1 MSWILTHSGIRFDPI
16 APTIDMID
24 IDDIA
29 HALSH
34 VNRFNGHSFVPYS
47 VAAHSIHVMH
57 LVQILAGHRVTP
69 ELLLAALLHD
79 ASEAYLCD
87 IPSPIKPHLIGYA
100 QIEANLQRVIA
111 DATGLDPATFRDPL
125 IKQADLIA
133 LATEKR
139 DIMPAHPEAWTCL
152 DGIEPDSMAL
162 WQPHASDAAHCFV
175 YSFQQLQAAR

>member
-1 MSWILTHSGIRFDPI
+1 MSWILTHSGKRFDPI
-16 APTIDMID
+16 APTVDMID

-34 VNRFNGHSFVPYS
+34 VNRFNGHSHVPYS

-57 LVQILAGHRVTP
+57 LVQTLAGRQATP

-87 IPSPIKPHLIGYA
+87 IPSPIKPHLLGYA
-100 QIEANLQRVIA
+100 QIEANLQQVIA
-111 DATGLDPATFRDPL
+111 DSVGLDPANFSDPL

-139 DIMPAHPEAWTCL
+139 DIMPAHTEAWACL
-152 DGIEPDSMAL
+152 AGVDPDRMAL
-162 WQPHASDAAHCFV
+162 WRPHAIDAAHCFV